1 MLKLVRRRYLLLGV
15 VVLSLLAG
23 VYYANYAARDV
34 SGSAMGSAFGASS
47 ARLTDDGLQPPPQL
61 SQQPPA
67 KAPAEA
73 LEWNERDTFISA
85 DNCPVHINVAP
96 ADVDTVETFKNFEF
110 QVSVYKML
118 PMRLPMF
125 CFGLGVGLGLDHS
138 RPDDD
143 SRSTHAD
150 LFIYIMLYYHYHRLC
165 YSLK

>member
-34 SGSAMGSAFGASS
+34 SGSALGAAN

-73 LEWNERDTFISA
+73 PEWNERDTFISA
-85 DNCPVHINVAP
+85 DNCPVQIDTAP
-96 ADVDTVETFKNFEF
+96 ADVDTVDTFKNFEF
-110 QVSVYKML
+110 QVSVYKTPCGCL
-118 PMRLPMF
+118 FR
-125 CFGLGVGLGLDHS
+125 LGV
-138 RPDDD
+138 
-143 SRSTHAD
+143 
-150 LFIYIMLYYHYHRLC
+150 
-165 YSLK
+165 

>member
-34 SGSAMGSAFGASS
+34 SGPALGASS

-73 LEWNERDTFISA
+73 PEWNERDTFISA
-85 DNCPVHINVAP
+85 DNCPVKIDTAT
-96 ADVDTVETFKNFEF
+96 ADVDTVDTFKNFEF

-118 PMRLPMF
+118 PLYVYNLALLVVV
-125 CFGLGVGLGLDHS
+125 CFYLGLWPVVGQKFNRLEDKS
-138 RPDDD
+138 L
-143 SRSTHAD
+143 TAIKF
-150 LFIYIMLYYHYHRLC
+150 FI
-165 YSLK
+165 